1 VSLRPLPADKVIK
14 VLVRLGFKPV
24 RQRGSHV
31 ILKREDGK
39 VIVVP
44 VRGGEEIGRGLLS
57 KIIKDAGLT
66 REEFLKLVEEV

>member
-1 VSLRPLPADKVIK
+1 
-14 VLVRLGFKPV
+14 VRLGFKPV

-44 VRGGEEIGRGLLS
+44 VHGGEEIGRGLLS